1 LWWFTGVRDFKRT
14 IARTYPENWKR
25 YILLDNMIKVS
36 RIFRKQKSQDI
47 IKNETE
53 QLLQQY
59 DEFNLD

>member
-1 LWWFTGVRDFKRT
+1 MWSFTGVRDFKRT
-14 IARTYPENWKR
+14 VAKTYPENWKR

-36 RIFRKQKSQDI
+36 RIFRKQKIQDF

-53 QLLQQY
+53 QLLEQY